1 MALITSPT
9 EMIPDLNYEYHT
21 ITVDTLN
28 QTSANTWTCFLSQ
41 PLKNVVQ
48 ARLLAARIN
57 TVTPANG
64 SEHCYI
70 SIDELN
76 SVFNDRATN
85 VYEGQA
91 SLGMLR
97 NSFASI
103 AHANTVASGAQTISF
118 KDEYPIATQYVNPIR
133 RIDRLTFNI
142 RNQSGV
148 PIVPATATDRNNYF
162 ILRFVCRKPN
172 L

>member
-97 NSFASI
+97 KSFASI
-103 AHANTVASGAQTISF
+103 VTTDDTGIISF
-118 KDEYPIATQYVNPIR
+118 KDDYPIATQYVNPIR
-133 RIDRLTFNI
+133 SIDRLTVSI

-148 PIVPATATDRNNYF
+148 LITPPNPAENNYLV
-162 ILRFVCRKPN
+162 LRFVCRKPN

>member
-97 NSFASI
+97 KSFASI
-103 AHANTVASGAQTISF
+103 VTTDDTGIISF
-118 KDEYPIATQYVNPIR
+118 KDDYPIATQYVNPIR
-133 RIDRLTFNI
+133 SIDRLTVSI

>member
-28 QTSANTWTCFLSQ
+28 QASSNSFTCFLSQ

-48 ARLLAARIN
+48 ARLLAARIR
-57 TVTPANG
+57 TKTAT
-64 SEHCYI
+64 EHCYI

-133 RIDRLTFNI
+133 SIDRLTVNI

-148 PIVPATATDRNNYF
+148 PIVPALQADRNNYF

>member
-1 MALITSPT
+1 MALITSPS

-21 ITVDTLN
+21 ITVDTLDQASSN
-28 QTSANTWTCFLSQ
+28 SFTCFLSQ

-48 ARLLAARIN
+48 ARLLAVRIR
-57 TVTPANG
+57 TKTAT
-64 SEHCYI
+64 EHCYI

-76 SVFNDRATN
+76 SVFNDRASN

-133 RIDRLTFNI
+133 SIDRLTVNI

-162 ILRFVCRKPN
+162 VLRFVCRKPN

>member
-1 MALITSPT
+1 MALITSPS

-21 ITVDTLN
+21 ITVDTLDQASSN
-28 QTSANTWTCFLSQ
+28 SFTCFLSQ

-48 ARLLAARIN
+48 ARLLAARIR
-57 TVTPANG
+57 TKTAT
-64 SEHCYI
+64 EHCYI

-76 SVFNDRATN
+76 SVFNDRASN

-103 AHANTVASGAQTISF
+103 THANTVASGAQTISF
-118 KDEYPIATQYVNPIR
+118 KDEYSIATQYVNPIR
-133 RIDRLTFNI
+133 SIDRLTVNI

-162 ILRFVCRKPN
+162 VLRFVCRKPN

>member
-97 NSFASI
+97 KSFASI
-103 AHANTVASGAQTISF
+103 VTTDDTGIISF

-133 RIDRLTFNI
+133 SIDRLTVSI

-148 PIVPATATDRNNYF
+148 LITPPNPAENNYLV
-162 ILRFVCRKPN
+162 LRFVCRKPN